1 VAIKRL
7 KETDED
13 EIVKKTVL
21 REVKMLRMLKCK
33 YIVHLIEAFK
43 R

>member
-21 REVKMLRMLKCK
+21 REVKMLRMLNSK